1 MQGEDYVFN
10 TRNQLMD
17 QIGFYCSIIFIAECV
32 MKILSQGF
40 IMHYNGYLRDSWNWI
55 DFAVVIT
62 SIIEMFGS
70 AASVKSLR
78 TLRVLRPLRSIKSLP
93 AMRDLIKSLL
103 SSIPA
108 LSYALLFLLFVFGL
122 FSITGT
128 Q

>member
-1 MQGEDYVFN
+1 
-10 TRNQLMD
+10 MD
-17 QIGFYCSIIFIAECV
+17 QIGFFCSCVFIGESV
-32 MKILSQGF
+32 IKILSQGM
-40 IMHYNGYLRDSWNWI
+40 ILHQNAYLRDPWNWI

-62 SIIEMFGS
+62 SIVEMFGS

-108 LSYALLFLLFVFGL
+108 MLYALLFLLFVFGL
-122 FSITGT
+122 FGIAAT